1 MVTSPFFSSQASWS
15 SPFVC
20 QRRMWRF
27 ACWTIVVGS
36 GKTHSIMGVAED
48 PGILPRSLAEFFDC
62 MSDSSLLR
70 EEMED
75 AAAEKEDEM
84 GEEQLATKDHR
95 TEGLEDGEN
104 RVGCRCFRQHCRFA
118 KSVTPKVRCLEQLKN
133 VGPYARHK
141 CKVFCV

>member
-1 MVTSPFFSSQASWS
+1 MRDLCLVVF
-15 SPFVC
+15 
-20 QRRMWRF
+20 
-27 ACWTIVVGS
+27 VGS

-75 AAAEKEDEM
+75 AAAEKEEET
-84 GEEQLATKDHR
+84 GETQLATTEPR

-104 RVGCRCFRQHCRFA
+104 RVSCASF
-118 KSVTPKVRCLEQLKN
+118 LI
-133 VGPYARHK
+133 Y
-141 CKVFCV
+141 